1 MKIMIMGNR
10 SGLYRSKHDSMIGG
24 VASGIGQ
31 SINMDPT
38 LIRILFILL
47 VMVGGGGVILYII
60 LWAVLPLDDQLSNN
74 INTNNMEESK
84 TQEGGKGPDF
94 THQNPRFKR
103 KDDGS
108 LIAGLILITL
118 GVIFLVIRY
127 VPRINFGD
135 LWPVILIV
143 IGIVLLR
150 NAFVGKKQQ

>member
-1 MKIMIMGNR
+1 MEKR

-60 LWAVLPLDDQLSNN
+60 LWVVLPLDDQLSTNV
-74 INTNNMEESK
+74 NTNNMEENK

-94 THQNPRFKR
+94 TQQNPIFKK

-150 NAFVGKKQQ
+150 NAFVGKK